1 MKRYRIYKQEYIY
14 VFDVYDEDVDKFVY
28 TYRMGEPIYIGWIDR
43 CDLYMF
49 CIKGFWHNHF
59 VNDAEIVGNY
69 IQSTTRK
76 NVNFVL
82 TDMDNNILDYY
93 EIVRKENNK
102 YINRFHKI
110 QRVRRKPC
118 YKIGKC
124 FSQRK
129 YRHMYMDKK
138 ELHELELEYKINLN
152 SLCCKKKGKGCS
164 DDWYYRYTKS
174 NSRCWK
180 DQSKRKR
187 QYKARS
193 GLCESS

>member
-1 MKRYRIYKQEYIY
+1 MECQ
-14 VFDVYDEDVDKFVY
+14 
-28 TYRMGEPIYIGWIDR
+28 
-43 CDLYMF
+43 
-49 CIKGFWHNHF
+49 
-59 VNDAEIVGNY
+59 

-102 YINRFHKI
+102 YINRFYKI
-110 QRVRRKPC
+110 QRFRRKPC

-124 FSQRK
+124 LTQHK

-152 SLCCKKKGKGCS
+152 SLRCKKKGKGCS
-164 DDWYYRYTKS
+164 DDWHYRYTKS

-193 GLCESS
+193 GLYESS